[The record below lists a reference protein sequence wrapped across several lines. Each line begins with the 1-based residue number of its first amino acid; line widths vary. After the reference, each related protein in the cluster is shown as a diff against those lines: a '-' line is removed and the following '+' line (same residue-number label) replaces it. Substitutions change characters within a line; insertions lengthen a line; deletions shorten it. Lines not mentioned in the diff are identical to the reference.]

1 MCLDVTGAPVTVT
14 DNAVALALNQH
25 VTCTITN
32 DDHASTLVL
41 DKILTNDSGGTAT
54 SDQFTLTATG
64 TTPAATTV
72 SGGDTNPDAGSSLS
86 FTVNAGSY
94 TLSEAQQAGYAAST
108 WACEGGTLAED
119 GVTLTIP
126 NGATVTCTITND
138 DQTAHLTLDKILV
151 NDNGGTAAVTDWTL
165 SATGTPE
172 TPAAA
177 TSISGTDT
185 IPGAGSTLTLPVNAG
200 TYTLAEASS
209 LTGYTASA
217 WRCVGGTLA
226 EDGITLTVAHGATVT
241 CTITND
247 DDATSHLKLVKTV
260 VNDNGGTAA
269 ATAWTLTATG
279 PTSLSGVTGT
289 SDVDKNVDPG
299 TYTLAESDGPA
310 GYTAG
315 EWSCTITSADGTRT
329 TSIGSTVVVPV
340 GGSAVCSIV
349 NDDKAVPPPTPNY
362 GLTVLKAGFEVNG
375 ATWTATDGTVT
386 FGDTVGYTIRVT
398 AEGNTPQTNVTITDV
413 IPAGMTLVPGSN
425 VCLDGV
431 VCTTAY
437 DAATRTLT
445 WTVAT
450 LQPGASFVASFQATV
465 DAAPAVAPGETY
477 TWTGV
482 NVAAV
487 ISAENPKVPSNP
499 VTVTS
504 SKTELPKTGADGFGM
519 AYLGLLLAA
528 LGGGLMF
535 IARRRDEE
543 ETA

>member
-1 MCLDVTGAPVTVT
+1 VCLDVTGAPVTVT
-14 DNAVALALNQH
+14 DGAVTLALNQH

-32 DDHASTLVL
+32 NDQTAHLTLV
-41 DKILTNDSGGTAT
+41 KTVINDSGGTAAAT
-54 SDQFTLTATG
+54 AWTLTATG
-64 TTPAATTV
+64 PTPLTGVT
-72 SGGDTNPDAGSSLS
+72 GTPDVDKD
-86 FTVNAGSY
+86 VNAGTY
-94 TLSEAQQAGYAAST
+94 TLSESGGPAGYTASAWVCLDAAGAPVT
-108 WACEGGTLAED
+108 VTDGAVTLAM
-119 GVTLTIP
+119 
-126 NGATVTCTITND
+126 NQHVTCTITND

-247 DDATSHLKLVKTV
+247 DAATSHLKLVKTV

-362 GLTVLKAGFEVNG
+362 GLTVVKAGFEVNG